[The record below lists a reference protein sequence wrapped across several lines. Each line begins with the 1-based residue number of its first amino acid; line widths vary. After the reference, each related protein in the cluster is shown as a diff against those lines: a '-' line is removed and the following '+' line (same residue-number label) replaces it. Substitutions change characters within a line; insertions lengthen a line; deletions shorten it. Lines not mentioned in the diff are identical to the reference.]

1 MAEVIRVDYEA
12 LTKIASQ
19 FQNEAEAI
27 EQILQMVRG
36 SMTPLQNGGW
46 IGQGSDAFFNEM
58 ESDILPAVNRLA
70 NALTQ
75 ANGVSRQIADL
86 MQSAEEDAGSPFRAS
101 EPGGGGMFVPQDWLK
116 NMGGSAPTTGGN
128 NTNDFGIPFNWLDG
142 VAGDMGIGNGN
153 GSNNWGIPEDW
164 LEGVTN
170 GGGATAGGSTG
181 GSGGAAVGAEGLGGG
196 AAGGSG
202 GSSGSPTEPQPTP
215 TGGSGGSQT
224 QASTD
229 INSPYGQQ
237 SARTGPQTLFGGGQV
252 TTEAQ
257 KGRLSYQSLNV
268 GASAPAAG
276 APAPAVSGGTGNAAP
291 APSGSTGNS
300 AGIGLAI
307 AALTPLLGIMGKSV
321 KDLLSD
327 D

>member
-27 EQILQMVRG
+27 QQILQMIRG

-58 ESDILPAVNRLA
+58 ESDILPAVGRLTD
-70 NALTQ
+70 ALTQ
-75 ANGVSRQIADL
+75 AGGVSRQISEI
-86 MQSAEEDAGSPFRAS
+86 MQSAEEEAGSPFRAS
-101 EPGGGGMFVPQDWLK
+101 ETGGTMFVPQDWLK
-116 NMGGSAPTTGGN
+116 NLGSSPLAPGGTNA
-128 NTNDFGIPFNWLDG
+128 NDFGIPFNWLDG
-142 VAGDMGIGNGN
+142 VAGDMGVGGD
-153 GSNNWGIPEDW
+153 SNNWGIPEDW
-164 LEGVTN
+164 LEGVTGSSN
-170 GGGATAGGSTG
+170 GGGATAAPT
-181 GSGGAAVGAEGLGGG
+181 GGAAGTESAGGS
-196 AAGGSG
+196 AGGSG
-202 GSSGSPTEPQPTP
+202 GTSGSPTEPPAAP

-224 QASTD
+224 EPSTD

-237 SARTGPQTLFGGGQV
+237 SARTGPQTLFKGEQV

-257 KGRLSYQSLNV
+257 KARLSYQSLNV
-268 GASAPAAG
+268 GISAPAAG
-276 APAPAVSGGTGNAAP
+276 APAPVVTGGTGNAAP
-291 APSGSTGNS
+291 APSSSTGNS
-300 AGIGLAI
+300 AGIGLAV
-307 AALTPLLGIMGKSV
+307 AALTPMLGILGKSV

>member
-12 LTKIASQ
+12 LSKIASR

-27 EQILQMVRG
+27 QQVLQMVRG
-36 SMTPLQNGGW
+36 AMTPLQDGGW

-58 ESDILPAVNRLA
+58 ESDIIPAMSRLTD
-70 NALTQ
+70 ALTQ
-75 ANGVSRQIADL
+75 AGGVSRQIAEV
-86 MQSAEEDAGSPFRAS
+86 MQSAEEEAGSPFRAS
-101 EPGGGGMFVPQDWLK
+101 ETGSNGMFVPQDWLS
-116 NMGGSAPTTGGN
+116 NMGGAAPATGGN

-142 VAGDMGIGNGN
+142 VAGDMGVGN

-164 LEGVTN
+164 LEGVSNSLGDGGAAASGATGGSTAGAAST
-170 GGGATAGGSTG
+170 GGGAAGGAGGPSEGSTEPQT
-181 GSGGAAVGAEGLGGG
+181 A

-202 GSSGSPTEPQPTP
+202 GSKMSSP
-215 TGGSGGSQT
+215 
-224 QASTD
+224 TD

-237 SARTGPQTLFGGGQV
+237 SARTGSQTLFGGEQV

-268 GASAPAAG
+268 AASAPAPN
-276 APAPAVSGGTGNAAP
+276 APSPVIRGGTGNAAP
-291 APSGSTGNS
+291 TPSGNSGNS
-300 AGIGLAI
+300 AGIGLAV
-307 AALTPLLGIMGKSV
+307 AGLTPLLGVMGKTV

>member
-27 EQILQMVRG
+27 QQILQMIRG

-58 ESDILPAVNRLA
+58 ESDILPAVGRLTD
-70 NALTQ
+70 ALTQ
-75 ANGVSRQIADL
+75 AGGVSRQISEI
-86 MQSAEEDAGSPFRAS
+86 MQSAEEEAGSPFRTS
-101 EPGGGGMFVPQDWLK
+101 ETGGTMFVPQDWLK
-116 NMGGSAPTTGGN
+116 NLGGSPFAPGGN
-128 NTNDFGIPFNWLDG
+128 NANDFGIPFNWLDG
-142 VAGDMGIGNGN
+142 VAGDMGVGG
-153 GSNNWGIPEDW
+153 GSNNWGIPENW
-164 LEGVTN
+164 LEGVTGSSN
-170 GGGATAGGSTG
+170 GGGATSAAS
-181 GSGGAAVGAEGLGGG
+181 SGGAAGAAGLGG
-196 AAGGSG
+196 A
-202 GSSGSPTEPQPTP
+202 SGSPTEPQPSP
-215 TGGSGGSQT
+215 TGGSGGSKT
-224 QASTD
+224 EPATD

-237 SARTGPQTLFGGGQV
+237 SVRTGPQTLFGGGQV

-268 GASAPAAG
+268 SASAPG
-276 APAPAVSGGTGNAAP
+276 ASTPAPAVSGGTGNAAP
-291 APSGSTGNS
+291 APSGSTGSS
-300 AGIGLAI
+300 AGIGLAV
-307 AALTPLLGIMGKSV
+307 AALTPLLGIMGKTV

>member
-27 EQILQMVRG
+27 QQLLQMIRG

-58 ESDILPAVNRLA
+58 ESDILPAVGRLTD
-70 NALTQ
+70 ALTQ
-75 ANGVSRQIADL
+75 AGGVSRQISEV
-86 MQSAEEDAGSPFRAS
+86 MQSAEEEAGSPFRNS
-101 EPGGGGMFVPQDWLK
+101 ETGGNGMFVPQGWLK
-116 NMGGSAPTTGGN
+116 NIGGSPLAPGGN
-128 NTNDFGIPFNWLDG
+128 NANDFGIPFNWLDG
-142 VAGDMGIGNGN
+142 VAGDMGMGSD
-153 GSNNWGIPEDW
+153 SNNWGIPEDW
-164 LEGVTN
+164 LEGVTDSSN
-170 GGGATAGGSTG
+170 GGGGTPAAPTG
-181 GSGGAAVGAEGLGGG
+181 GGVGAESAGGG

-202 GSSGSPTEPQPTP
+202 TTSGSPTQPPSAP

-224 QASTD
+224 EPSAE
-229 INSPYGQQ
+229 INSPFGQQ
-237 SARTGPQTLFGGGQV
+237 NVRSGPQTLFKGGQV

-268 GASAPAAG
+268 GASAPAAS
-276 APAPAVSGGTGNAAP
+276 APAPAGSGGTGNAAP
-291 APSGSTGNS
+291 APSGSTGS
-300 AGIGLAI
+300 GAGIGLAV
-307 AALTPLLGIMGKSV
+307 AALTPLLGIMGKTV
-321 KDLLSD
+321 KDLMSD

>member
-27 EQILQMVRG
+27 QQVLQMIRG

-46 IGQGSDAFFNEM
+46 VGQGSEAFFNEM
-58 ESDILPAVNRLA
+58 ESDILPAVGRLTD
-70 NALTQ
+70 ALTQ
-75 ANGVSRQIADL
+75 ANGVSRQIAEV
-86 MQSAEEDAGSPFRAS
+86 MQSAEEEAGSPFRTS
-101 EPGGGGMFVPQDWLK
+101 ETGGTMFVPQNWLE
-116 NMGGSAPTTGGN
+116 NLGGSPLAPGGN
-128 NTNDFGIPFNWLDG
+128 NANDFGIPFNWLDG
-142 VAGDMGIGNGN
+142 VAGDMGVGGD
-153 GSNNWGIPEDW
+153 SNNWGIPEDW
-164 LEGVTN
+164 LEGVMDSGN
-170 GGGATAGGSTG
+170 GVSGTTAAPT
-181 GSGGAAVGAEGLGGG
+181 GGAAGAESAGG

-202 GSSGSPTEPQPTP
+202 GASGSPTESPPAP

-224 QASTD
+224 EPSAD
-229 INSPYGQQ
+229 INSPFGQQ
-237 SARTGPQTLFGGGQV
+237 SVRSGPQTLFDGGQV

-268 GASAPAAG
+268 GAAAPAAS

-291 APSGSTGNS
+291 ASSGSTGS
-300 AGIGLAI
+300 GAGIGLAV
-307 AALTPLLGIMGKSV
+307 AALTPLLGIMGKTV
-321 KDLLSD
+321 KDLMSD